1 MGEGGRD
8 GEKRD
13 GRDPGART
21 SVGACPEKGL
31 SMKILRAHSA
41 DCCARVM
48 AINVTCAMAR
58 STMDGGGAV
67 GKGVW
72 GSKRSTVSVHLPGRS
87 TGLFFARFLSRRA
100 FSSLN
105 PR

>member
-1 MGEGGRD
+1 MGGGRD

-48 AINVTCAMAR
+48 AINVTCALAR

-72 GSKRSTVSVHLPGRS
+72 GSERSTFSLHLPGPSHCYRRS
-87 TGLFFARFLSRRA
+87 SINLPGPSHCYVP
-100 FSSLN
+100 S
-105 PR
+105 